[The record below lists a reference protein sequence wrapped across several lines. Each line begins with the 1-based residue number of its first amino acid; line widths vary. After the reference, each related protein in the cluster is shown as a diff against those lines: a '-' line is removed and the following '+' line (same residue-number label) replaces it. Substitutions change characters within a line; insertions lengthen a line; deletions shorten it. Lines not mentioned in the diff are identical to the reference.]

1 MGWFYIKQIKKSS
14 YLLDMFAEIV
24 ADDMMSMV
32 CFKIILKEGKMGHEF
47 ISAEWGDRYLGV
59 HYITLSTCIYV

>member
-1 MGWFYIKQIKKSS
+1 
-14 YLLDMFAEIV
+14 MFAEIV

-47 ISAEWGDRYLGV
+47 ISVEQGDRYLGV